1 MAGNIAPWVSILMRA
16 RDFMPS
22 FAEIAIDEDGTIK
35 PAKPLNADQLRRR
48 LERQA
53 AGQQKMRD
61 ENARHA
67 SRVRNL
73 QGKLA

>member
-1 MAGNIAPWVSILMRA
+1 MEGNIASWVSILMRA

-22 FAEIAIDEDGTIK
+22 FADIAISEDGTIK
-35 PAKPLNADQLRRR
+35 PMKPLDADQLRRR
-48 LERQA
+48 LKRQTA
-53 AGQQKMRD
+53 AQQKMRD

-67 SRVRNL
+67 SKMRDL